1 MAITSADRIGSNGQL
16 IVDVI
21 PEVELIVGKQPP
33 LPEVGSTEAQN
44 RFNLVFQKFIRACCS
59 DKHPLVIFLDDLQ
72 WVDFAT
78 LKLIELILS
87 DYEMQSLLLIGAYR
101 DNEVDQA
108 HPLVATL
115 EKLKQETVK
124 IHQITLAPLELE
136 AVAQLIA
143 ETLHMPTESIAPLA
157 GLVWHKANGNPYF
170 TNEFLKTLYTEDL
183 IIFNFHQQR
192 WQWDIAQIKA
202 QNITDNVV
210 ELIVGR
216 LKQLPEQTQQV
227 LRLAACVGAEFDLA
241 TLSAI
246 GARPATELFAELTT
260 AIQSELILA
269 TSELDENL
277 FIQSY
282 RFSHDRVQQAAY
294 ALIDDSQKPIV
305 HLQIGRNLLEKTLSE
320 QRTDRL
326 FEIVDHLNHGLELAI
341 NQSER
346 DEIAKLNLLVGQKAK
361 AAIAYSMAQH
371 YLATGRAWLAASR
384 WQTNYDLTLELYV
397 ETTEAAYLC
406 GEFEQVEYW
415 AAIVLQEAKT
425 VLDTMKAYEVKIQT
439 SIAQSQLLEAINIA
453 LQVLQQFE
461 ISFPETPSQ
470 AEIQFELDSISS
482 LPREN
487 SIENLIDLPEMT
499 EPDKLAVM
507 RILSSITI
515 AAYVAA
521 PDLMPLLVA
530 QQVNF
535 SIQHGNASVSPF
547 AYAFYGLILCGTV
560 GDIETGYQFGQLA
573 LSLLS
578 HPKTHSLR
586 ARTLLIVNNFTIHW
600 KEHVRNTSQ
609 LLLEAYQGGLET
621 GDLEF
626 AAYCVHCYCFQSYA
640 VGKELVEVE
649 REMTKYNEVIRQI
662 KQETALTWNQIFQQ
676 ATANLMGYSVN
687 PTRLVG
693 KFYNEENGLPQHEV
707 ANDGTA
713 IFDVYFNKIFLCY
726 LFSEY
731 AQAIENSTIAER
743 YLIRVTGTPLG
754 PFYYLYDALA
764 RLATY
769 SDSSTQVQ
777 KEILK
782 KVAVSQEKMK
792 QWAHYA
798 PMNYLHKY
806 HLVQAETARVL
817 GRWFEAEE
825 LYEQAIRGAR
835 NNEYLQEEALAY
847 ELAAKHYLARGRDK
861 IAQTYMREAHY
872 CYERWGATAKVKDL
886 ETRYLQLFSQSS
898 NIVATPVRTT
908 AGTSSNTS
916 HTALD
921 LATVMKAAQAI
932 SSEIKLERLLS
943 SLMQILIENA
953 GAQTGCLLLENSG
966 KWAIEA
972 ACELNYGEQVCATQV
987 LKAIPMTDRLPESII
1002 QYVIRTHKSIILNN
1016 AVREGDFLHD
1026 SYIQQNQTQS
1036 LLCLPLLNQSKLVGV
1051 LYLENQLAIGAFTSE
1066 RSQVLNL
1073 LSTQAAIAIENAK
1086 LYSKLRA
1093 SESQIAQFL
1102 EAIPVGLGIIDATGR
1117 PYYVNQRGIEL
1128 MGKGVDPAATPEQL
1142 SEVYRFYVAGTDQIY
1157 PSERLP
1163 IIRALSGERTRVD
1176 DIDIHQNNATIPVE
1190 VWGTPVFDEQG
1201 NVVYAIAAFQDI
1213 TERKQAEKLLADY
1226 NQALEQQ
1233 VTERTLLLSQEIES
1247 ASKLSMLCAR
1257 AKSNVG

>member
-1 MAITSADRIGSNGQL
+1 MNRLLDYRTDFYSLGVTFYELLTGQLPFPRTDVLELVHCHLAKQPVPPCELKATIPKPISAIVMKLMAKNAEDRYQSAWGIKADLETCAQQLAATSRIDGFQLALQDVSDQFQIPQKLYGREAEIAALLAAFERITGQGEAVLTPDSRLPVPSHSEMMLVSGYAGVGKSALVQELYKPITAKSGYFIAGKFDQFQRNIPYSAIVDALQKLVRQLLSEPDEQMQQWRSRLLTALGSNGQL

-101 DNEVDQA
+101 ENEVDQA

-124 IHQITLAPLELE
+124 IYQITLVPLELE

-183 IIFNFHQQR
+183 IIFNFHQQH

-693 KFYNEENGLPQHEV
+693 KF
-707 ANDGTA
+707 T
-713 IFDVYFNKIFLCY
+713 
-726 LFSEY
+726 
-731 AQAIENSTIAER
+731 
-743 YLIRVTGTPLG
+743 
-754 PFYYLYDALA
+754 
-764 RLATY
+764 
-769 SDSSTQVQ
+769 
-777 KEILK
+777 
-782 KVAVSQEKMK
+782 MK
-792 QWAHYA
+792 RMAC
-798 PMNYLHKY
+798 
-806 HLVQAETARVL
+806 R
-817 GRWFEAEE
+817 
-825 LYEQAIRGAR
+825 
-835 NNEYLQEEALAY
+835 
-847 ELAAKHYLARGRDK
+847 
-861 IAQTYMREAHY
+861 
-872 CYERWGATAKVKDL
+872 
-886 ETRYLQLFSQSS
+886 S
-898 NIVATPVRTT
+898 
-908 AGTSSNTS
+908 
-916 HTALD
+916 
-921 LATVMKAAQAI
+921 MK
-932 SSEIKLERLLS
+932 
-943 SLMQILIENA
+943 
-953 GAQTGCLLLENSG
+953 
-966 KWAIEA
+966 
-972 ACELNYGEQVCATQV
+972 
-987 LKAIPMTDRLPESII
+987 
-1002 QYVIRTHKSIILNN
+1002 
-1016 AVREGDFLHD
+1016 
-1026 SYIQQNQTQS
+1026 
-1036 LLCLPLLNQSKLVGV
+1036 
-1051 LYLENQLAIGAFTSE
+1051 
-1066 RSQVLNL
+1066 
-1073 LSTQAAIAIENAK
+1073 
-1086 LYSKLRA
+1086 
-1093 SESQIAQFL
+1093 
-1102 EAIPVGLGIIDATGR
+1102 
-1117 PYYVNQRGIEL
+1117 
-1128 MGKGVDPAATPEQL
+1128 
-1142 SEVYRFYVAGTDQIY
+1142 
-1157 PSERLP
+1157 
-1163 IIRALSGERTRVD
+1163 
-1176 DIDIHQNNATIPVE
+1176 
-1190 VWGTPVFDEQG
+1190 
-1201 NVVYAIAAFQDI
+1201 
-1213 TERKQAEKLLADY
+1213 
-1226 NQALEQQ
+1226 
-1233 VTERTLLLSQEIES
+1233 
-1247 ASKLSMLCAR
+1247 
-1257 AKSNVG
+1257 